1 MFALPP
7 ECQSLPA
14 EIQAALVDFFSRRL
28 PVIRWMSGAGDRR
41 RAAIAL
47 KTYLKRLQYFGVYET
62 DEIQWVDDLEAAR
75 VAHQAS
81 ARSASLDE
89 SRDLALKSIQ
99 SSAEG
104 CGRLAALHAVRA
116 WVRHLVSQQQP
127 SFFSPQD
134 CANAAD
140 DVSLMVAWMIVGDQQ
155 LEPNPFDP
163 LLQLWEEGFWPIGPL
178 AGKFVIFAPSALALQ
193 NKGAQ
198 MYSVSGAYGAAGQ
211 FAPQPSG
218 TQITPSGD
226 GWTISMSWSSD
237 QMESPQAAAP
247 SYGGA
252 ANYPPAG
259 MSPAGAYGP
268 SAPSPYPP
276 PHDEA
281 MVTQAQRGFQAPPPS
296 GAYAQPQGY
305 PSSHGGGMS
314 MQPAYPTG
322 PAFPPPSAHDPDPF
336 SEAEVAAP
344 PASGR
349 GMMFGILGLLVV
361 LGGAGWFFLIYEST
375 EQIYQKAVKELRAKN
390 YAKAQMLLER
400 VIKEDKDF
408 TKAYRGLADA
418 LFGMDKPQ
426 VAIDAYKQAIA
437 RNAGDALAQRNLG
450 YLLKQQQNFQDA
462 ELALQQAAQKLSN
475 DPLVWLYLGDVQAAL
490 KRHTAAEQSYKR
502 ALTNKADLAAAW
514 NNLGTVYLRQAETL
528 FTTAAALNPDILK
541 PPADKEAPA
550 LPPQILNLVQQA
562 ETAFQKA
569 VQSGV
574 KALYHRNLGNALAMQ
589 GKEDLAIQAY
599 LSAQQSD
606 ANQVESTVS
615 LAALMIR
622 QYRYAEALPYLQ
634 RAIPV
639 LTQKAREATKDPSVK
654 QELAAALYNLGLAHE
669 GVGNREEAAK
679 AYQSY
684 TQEEPQDADGFCR
697 LGQVLKV
704 LRQKPQA
711 KQAYETCLRLNPSDQ
726 DAQRTLRSL
735 R

>member
-7 ECQSLPA
+7 ECQTLPA
-14 EIQAALVDFFSRRL
+14 EIQTALTDFFSRRL
-28 PVIRWMSGAGDRR
+28 PTIRWMSGGGDRR

-81 ARSASLDE
+81 TRSASLDE

-99 SSAEG
+99 TSAEG
-104 CGRLAALHAVRA
+104 CGRLAALHAVRG
-116 WVRHLVSQQQP
+116 WIRHLVSQQQP
-127 SFFSPQD
+127 SFFAPQD

-140 DVSLMVAWMIVGDQQ
+140 DASLMVAWMIVGDQQ

-198 MYSVSGAYGAAGQ
+198 MYSTSGAYGAAGQ
-211 FAPQPSG
+211 FVPQPSG

-226 GWTISMSWSSD
+226 GWAISMSWSSD
-237 QMESPQAAAP
+237 QLEATHAAP
-247 SYGGA
+247 APSQIGP
-252 ANYPPAG
+252 NSYPPAH
-259 MSPAGAYGP
+259 AYGQP
-268 SAPSPYPP
+268 SQAPGYPP

-281 MVTQAQRGFQAPPPS
+281 MVTQAQRGFQAPPS
-296 GAYAQPQGY
+296 GGYAPAPQGY
-305 PSSHGGGMS
+305 PPQGPPMS
-314 MQPAYPTG
+314 PQPNYPAG
-322 PAFPPPSAHDPDPF
+322 PSYPPQHTHDPDPF
-336 SEAEVAAP
+336 VDAEVATP
-344 PASGR
+344 SSSGR
-349 GMMFGILGLLVV
+349 GMTFGIIGLLAL
-361 LGGAGWFFLIYEST
+361 LGGAGWFYLIYEST
-375 EQIYQKAVKELRAKN
+375 EQVYQKAVKQLQMKN
-390 YAKAQMLLER
+390 YAKAQMFLER
-400 VIKEDKDF
+400 IIKEDKDF
-408 TKAYRGLADA
+408 TKAYRALADA
-418 LFGMDKPQ
+418 FLGMDKPLS
-426 VAIDAYKQAIA
+426 AIDAYKQAIV

-475 DPLVWLYLGDVQAAL
+475 DPLVWLYLGDAQAAL
-490 KRHTAAEQSYKR
+490 KRYTSAEQSYKR

-514 NNLGTVYLRQAETL
+514 NNLGTVYLRQADTL
-528 FTTAAALNPDILK
+528 LGTAAALNPDILK
-541 PPADKEAPA
+541 PSTNKDAPV
-550 LPPQILNLVQQA
+550 LPPQILSLVQQA

-569 VQSGV
+569 VQSGP

-599 LSAQQSD
+599 LAAQQSD

-615 LAALMIR
+615 LAAIMIR

-634 RAIPV
+634 RAIPI
-639 LTQKAREATKDPSVK
+639 LTQKVRESKDPSTK
-654 QELAAALYNLGLAHE
+654 QELASALYNLGLAHE
-669 GVGNREEAAK
+669 GIGNREDAVK

-684 TQEEPQDADGFCR
+684 TQEDPQDADGFCR
-697 LGQVLKV
+697 LGQILKT

-726 DAQRTLRSL
+726 DAQRAVRSL